1 MIRERV
7 PLKGQ
12 RLLEG
17 KEAIPQSAARA
28 ISVLLLS
35 GVLRPFFS
43 PYLTGCGGA
52 HALVLPL
59 GISVGPRNRKWNEP
73 KPRTET
79 NYCHSK

>member
-1 MIRERV
+1 MIREKV

-43 PYLTGCGGA
+43 PYLTGCGGCA
-52 HALVLPL
+52 CTGPAPRRKRRALKQEVE
-59 GISVGPRNRKWNEP
+59 RAKTKN
-73 KPRTET
+73 
-79 NYCHSK
+79 

>member
-1 MIRERV
+1 MREKV
-7 PLKGQ
+7 PPKGQ

-17 KEAIPQSAARA
+17 KEAIPHLCAARA

-35 GVLRPFFS
+35 GVLRPFS

-52 HALVLPL
+52 HALAVPPAPP
-59 GISVGPRNRKWNEP
+59 SVGPRNRKWNEP

-79 NYCHSK
+79 NYYHSK